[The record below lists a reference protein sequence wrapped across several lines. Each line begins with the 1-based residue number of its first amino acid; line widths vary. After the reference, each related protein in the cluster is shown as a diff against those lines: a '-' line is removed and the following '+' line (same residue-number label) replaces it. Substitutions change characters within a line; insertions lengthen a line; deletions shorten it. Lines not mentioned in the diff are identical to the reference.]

1 MFYLKIE
8 LLIFNCYSFE
18 KSKIKAMKNITLCM
32 NVNIRKQVI

>member
-8 LLIFNCYSFE
+8 LLIFNCYFFA
-18 KSKIKAMKNITLCM
+18 KGKIKAMKNITLCM